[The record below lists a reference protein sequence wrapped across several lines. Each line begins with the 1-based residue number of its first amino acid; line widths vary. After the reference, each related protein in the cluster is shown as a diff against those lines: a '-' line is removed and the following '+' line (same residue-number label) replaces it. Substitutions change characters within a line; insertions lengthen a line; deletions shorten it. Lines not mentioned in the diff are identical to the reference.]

1 MDEIL
6 KVIERN
12 KQVRREFERNKPM
25 YWKILGRI
33 CGYCKEAPAVQ
44 IDHKIPIENGGD
56 NRIEN
61 LWPLCAKHHDMKH
74 GCTGMLTSGRY
85 LGRPKNTPVQGYKVI
100 LWQYIT
106 GAMIMDQAK
115 YELKLRDGQRIT
127 DQWYYKDYIK
137 QLGIKKIKRGGDKR
151 GSTALIQYED
161 GRIIEYIN
169 GECNSQRRSYDK

>member
-1 MDEIL
+1 M
-6 KVIERN
+6 
-12 KQVRREFERNKPM
+12 
-25 YWKILGRI
+25 
-33 CGYCKEAPAVQ
+33 
-44 IDHKIPIENGGD
+44 
-56 NRIEN
+56 
-61 LWPLCAKHHDMKH
+61 
-74 GCTGMLTSGRY
+74 
-85 LGRPKNTPVQGYKVI
+85 GRPKNTPVQGYKVI

-106 GAMIMDQAK
+106 GAMTMDQAK